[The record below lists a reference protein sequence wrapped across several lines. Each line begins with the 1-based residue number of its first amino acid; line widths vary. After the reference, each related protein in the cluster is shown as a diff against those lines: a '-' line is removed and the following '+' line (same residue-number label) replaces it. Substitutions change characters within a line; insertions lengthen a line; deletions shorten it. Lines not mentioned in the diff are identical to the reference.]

1 MILVYC
7 PKCGTK
13 NPDDAEV
20 CKKCGE
26 RLYPPLEKKI
36 ERGVH
41 QACFG
46 PRKRRERYVEE
57 CFGLPRG
64 GAIFG
69 ILVGAIIIIVGLLY
83 RLGQYL
89 GWTIEFWST
98 LWPLLIIAVGILI
111 LAGAV
116 YGLSRR
122 R

>member
-1 MILVYC
+1 MVYC
-7 PKCGTK
+7 SKCGAKNKADTK
-13 NPDDAEV
+13 ICA
-20 CKKCGE
+20 KCGE
-26 RLYPPLEKKI
+26 SLYPPSVGKEI
-36 ERGVH
+36 ERR
-41 QACFG
+41 AETCFG
-46 PRKRRERYVEE
+46 PRKRREKHVEE

-83 RLGQYL
+83 LLGQYL

-98 LWPLLIIAVGILI
+98 LWPLIIIAVGILI
-111 LAGAV
+111 FAGAV